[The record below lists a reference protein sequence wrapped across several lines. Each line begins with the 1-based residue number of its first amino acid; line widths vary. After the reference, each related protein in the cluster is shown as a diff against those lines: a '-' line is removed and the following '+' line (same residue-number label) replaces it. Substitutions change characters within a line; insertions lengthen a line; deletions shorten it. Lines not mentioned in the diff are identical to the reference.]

1 MAENGIQEVCKR
13 CRTPVSPNAQFCERC
28 GAPLRGQ
35 RSPPSPHEE
44 PSKPLSHNGAP
55 PGQPLGYPMYQAPP
69 PYAPAPSTPYE
80 GVPIRFVAILIDSII
95 LGVVSGIVAGIIG
108 ALRWAPRGLIFLFFL
123 VFAFLYFTWMEGT
136 YGQTVGKIAV
146 QIKVV
151 KEDGSPIDYGDAAV
165 RTILRIIDGIFLYF
179 IGAILIW
186 SSDKR
191 QRLGDMVA
199 HTVVVKA

>member
-1 MAENGIQEVCKR
+1 
-13 CRTPVSPNAQFCERC
+13 
-28 GAPLRGQ
+28 
-35 RSPPSPHEE
+35 
-44 PSKPLSHNGAP
+44 
-55 PGQPLGYPMYQAPP
+55 MYQAPP
-69 PYAPAPSTPYE
+69 PYAPVPSTPYE

-95 LGVVSGIVAGIIG
+95 LGVVSGIAAIIIG
-108 ALRWAPRGLIFLFFL
+108 ALTALRGLVFLFFL
-123 VFAFLYFTWMEGT
+123 VFTFLYFTWMEGT
-136 YGQTVGKIAV
+136 YGQTVGKVAV
-146 QIKVV
+146 KIKVV

-199 HTVVVKA
+199 HTIVVKV

>member
-1 MAENGIQEVCKR
+1 MAENGIQEICKR
-13 CRTPVSPNAQFCERC
+13 CGTPVSPSAQFCERC

-35 RSPPSPHEE
+35 GSPASLQEE
-44 PSKPLSHNGAP
+44 TSKPLSHNGAP

-69 PYAPAPSTPYE
+69 PYAPVPSTPYE

-95 LGVVSGIVAGIIG
+95 LGVVSGIVAIIIG
-108 ALRWAPRGLIFLFFL
+108 ALTALRGLVFLFFL
-123 VFAFLYFTWMEGT
+123 VFTFLYFTWMEGT
-136 YGQTVGKIAV
+136 YGQTVGKMAV
-146 QIKVV
+146 KIKVV

-199 HTVVVKA
+199 RTIVVKA